1 LRQCQIEWL
10 PIDRRRVDRL
20 RRPLRPH
27 QTAKLRPSVP
37 DRSDG
42 GVVLR
47 IDCAIRY
54 PTRWQAP
61 AYVSSARRA
70 AGEIELGAD
79 VTVLKEAIGAHPQMP
94 WKPRAPTDLQR
105 QLDAA
110 QLKLLKAN
118 AELEHKTQC
127 VSRLEILVAERNA
140 CIDALHGRIDALRE
154 QNKRLDQEADR
165 LAEMVRLAP
174 QLDAAMLS
182 PK

>member
-1 LRQCQIEWL
+1 
-10 PIDRRRVDRL
+10 
-20 RRPLRPH
+20 
-27 QTAKLRPSVP
+27 
-37 DRSDG
+37 
-42 GVVLR
+42 
-47 IDCAIRY
+47 
-54 PTRWQAP
+54 
-61 AYVSSARRA
+61 
-70 AGEIELGAD
+70 
-79 VTVLKEAIGAHPQMP
+79 MP
-94 WKPRAPTDLQR
+94 WKPKPVTDLQR

-110 QLKLLKAN
+110 QLKLLKTH